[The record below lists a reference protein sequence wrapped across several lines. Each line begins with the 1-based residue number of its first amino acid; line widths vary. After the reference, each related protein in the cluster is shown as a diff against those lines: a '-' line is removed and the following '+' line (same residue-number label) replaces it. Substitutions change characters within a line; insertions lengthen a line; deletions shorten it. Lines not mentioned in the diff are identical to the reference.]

1 MGSAF
6 SRVGSGTYY
15 ASYERK
21 LELLRAENVKLK
33 DQQTKRQLRRQRLVS
48 IIFWY
53 CTAAWA
59 AVVAYAAWV
68 MRQPPGTFS
77 VRGHFLR
84 VAPVFCWPLA
94 VYSLC
99 TSVDYLTGWSF
110 RRRER
115 RLQAAQ
121 LRMREMITTL
131 KESTNYE
138 KTLQLLRK
146 YDPDFAAAEA
156 KQRARLN
163 QQLSSPVRRVRFS
176 EQDGTPPSPRHL
188 GGLAGSALR
197 GAGSRMM
204 PALDYLA
211 SNLMGDNPA
220 LTSALREAHSE
231 GEALRARLVKAE
243 ARIATLEADNTKMR
257 SRLGEDPPQDAPPSP
272 TTPTGPEQS
281 KPLFPEDTK
290 GDKALEGQDLV
301 PDGESGRTPKETDS
315 NHMNYTSSRSL
326 K

>member
-6 SRVGSGTYY
+6 SHFGSGTQY

-21 LELLRAENVKLK
+21 LELLQAENDKLK
-33 DQQTKRQLRRQRLVS
+33 DQQAKRQLRRQRLLS

-53 CTAAWA
+53 CTAAWGGI
-59 AVVAYAAWV
+59 VAYAAWV
-68 MRQPPGTFS
+68 IRQPPGTFS

-94 VYSLC
+94 VYTLC
-99 TSVDYLTGWSF
+99 ALGDYLTGWSF

-115 RLQAAQ
+115 QLQASQ
-121 LRMREMITTL
+121 RRMREVVTAL

-146 YDPDFAAAEA
+146 YDPNFAASEA
-156 KQRARLN
+156 KGRARLAK
-163 QQLSSPVRRVRFS
+163 QKSSPIRCVRFS
-176 EQDGTPPSPRHL
+176 QQGDSPNTPQQL

-211 SNLMGDNPA
+211 SNLMGDSPA
-220 LTSALREAHSE
+220 LTNALREAHSE
-231 GEALRARLVKAE
+231 GEALRSRLMKAE
-243 ARIATLEADNTKMR
+243 AHIADLEADNAKMR
-257 SRLGEDPPQDAPPSP
+257 SRLGEEPLQDAPPSP
-272 TTPTGPEQS
+272 TTPTGPEQP
-281 KPLFPEDTK
+281 KPLFSEEADAEKTADGPRTVLDARPGPVPGGIHPKTK
-290 GDKALEGQDLV
+290 SSTSGD
-301 PDGESGRTPKETDS
+301 
-315 NHMNYTSSRSL
+315 
-326 K
+326 